1 MLLCSADGIQEPQ
14 SSSRAQGAR
23 AMAGRQPRKQVFINE
38 ERKRGRKGGREKGR
52 RERRTRAGGW

>member
-1 MLLCSADGIQEPQ
+1 
-14 SSSRAQGAR
+14 
-23 AMAGRQPRKQVFINE
+23 MAGRQPRKQVFINE